1 MQVDRSKE
9 EREEG
14 EQELRKCLPRKAKG
28 VNAVTVMGEDAREIL
43 KEEAREVAKEEA
55 REVAKE

>member
-43 KEEAREVAKEEA
+43 KEEAREVAKE
-55 REVAKE
+55 